1 MDVFGLLC
9 GMLFWGVVI
18 LAWIAYIKR
27 GKPSKPVRYVGN
39 GILAALVGAV
49 GLLMLRE
56 EVNTRLFNAACGGDT
71 AQVERLIAW
80 GADVNYE
87 EENLHETPL
96 ACADKYEHADTVKV
110 LQRYHADFKR
120 KSP

>member
-1 MDVFGLLC
+1 M
-9 GMLFWGVVI
+9 
-18 LAWIAYIKR
+18 
-27 GKPSKPVRYVGN
+27 
-39 GILAALVGAV
+39 AALVGAV

>member
-9 GMLFWGVVI
+9 GMLFWGIVI
-18 LAWIAYIKR
+18 LAWIAYVKH
-27 GKPSKPVRYVGN
+27 GKPSKPVHYVGT
-39 GILAALVGAV
+39 GILVALVILV
-49 GLLMLRE
+49 FRGLYVE

-71 AQVERLIAW
+71 AQVERLIKY

-87 EENLHETPL
+87 EENLHKTPL
-96 ACADKYEHADTVKV
+96 ACADEYGHTDTVKV

-120 KSP
+120 KGP